1 MGFKLALTNDEIKKA
16 QSGNSFPT
24 LAAGTYGAVIY
35 TSEMKES
42 KAGNPM
48 YVIDFKITEGQ
59 EGIGR
64 KQRSWFVLAP
74 QALFAVIGL
83 NKAVGFPN
91 PPKTIEE
98 DAIEFEFAD
107 PEDYVGK
114 KVNIVL
120 EVEEYESVDD
130 DDNDVIKTRNVVKR
144 VLSYDADKISGSE
157 VVEAKAGLF
166 L

>member
-1 MGFKLALTNDEIKKA
+1 MGIKLNLTNDEIKAA
-16 QSGNSFPT
+16 QSSGSFPT
-24 LAAGTYGAVIY
+24 LEAGTYGAVIY
-35 TSEMKES
+35 TSELKNS

-48 YVIDFKITEGQ
+48 YVIDFKITEGP

-83 NKAVGFPN
+83 NKAVGFPY
-91 PPKTIEE
+91 PTKDTP
-98 DAIEFEFAD
+98 AGEFEFND
-107 PEDYVGK
+107 PEDYLGK

-120 EVEEYESVDD
+120 EVEPYESVDD
-130 DDNDVIKTRNVVKR
+130 EGNDVTKTRNVVKR
-144 VLSYDADKISGSE
+144 VNAYDEDKISGAVAEDTKS
-157 VVEAKAGLF
+157 GLF

>member
-1 MGFKLALTNDEIKKA
+1 MGIKLNLTNDEIKAA
-16 QSGNSFPT
+16 QSTDFKP

-35 TSEMKES
+35 TSELKNS

-48 YVIDFKITEGQ
+48 YVIDFKVTDGP

-83 NKAVGFPN
+83 NKAVGFPY
-91 PPKTIEE
+91 PTKDTPEG
-98 DAIEFEFAD
+98 EFEFND

-120 EVEEYESVDD
+120 EVEPYESVDD
-130 DDNDVIKTRNVVKR
+130 DGNDVTKYRNVVKR
-144 VLSYDADKISGSE
+144 VNAYDTDKVTDTEVADTKS
-157 VVEAKAGLF
+157 GLF

>member
-1 MGFKLALTNDEIKKA
+1 MGIKLNLTNDEIKAA
-16 QSGNSFPT
+16 QSSGFPT

-35 TSEMKES
+35 TSELKNS

-74 QALFAVIGL
+74 QALFAIIGL

-91 PPKTIEE
+91 PPKQIEGE
-98 DAIEFEFAD
+98 SVEFEFAD

-120 EVEEYESVDD
+120 EVEPYESVDD
-130 DDNDVIKTRNVVKR
+130 DGNDVTKTRNVVKK
-144 VLSYDADKISGSE
+144 VLAYDEDKITGA
-157 VVEAKAGLF
+157 EAVDAKSGLF

>member
-1 MGFKLALTNDEIKKA
+1 MGIKLNLTNDEIKAA
-16 QSGNSFPT
+16 QSSGSFPT
-24 LAAGTYGAVIY
+24 LQAGTYGAVIY
-35 TSEMKES
+35 TSELKKS

-48 YVIDFKITEGQ
+48 YVIDFKITEGP

-83 NKAVGFPN
+83 NKAVGFPY
-91 PPKTIEE
+91 PTKDTP
-98 DAIEFEFAD
+98 AGEFEFND

-120 EVEEYESVDD
+120 EVEPYESVDD
-130 DDNDVIKTRNVVKR
+130 EGNDVTKTRNVVKR
-144 VLSYDADKISGSE
+144 VNAYDEDKITGGE
-157 VVEAKAGLF
+157 VVDTKSGLF

>member
-1 MGFKLALTNDEIKKA
+1 MGIKLNLTNDEIKKA
-16 QSGNSFPT
+16 QSSGNFEP
-24 LAAGTYGAVIY
+24 LAAGVYGAVIY
-35 TSEMKES
+35 TSELKES

-74 QALFAVIGL
+74 QALFSVIGL
-83 NKAVGFPN
+83 NKAVGFPY
-91 PPKTIEE
+91 PTKDTPEG
-98 DAIEFEFAD
+98 EFEFNDAD
-107 PEDYVGK
+107 DYLGK

-120 EVEEYESVDD
+120 EVEPYESVDD
-130 DDNDVIKTRNVVKR
+130 DGNDVTKFRNVVKR
-144 VLSYDADKISGSE
+144 VNAYDTDKVTGAE
-157 VVEAKAGLF
+157 VVDAKSGLF

>member
-1 MGFKLALTNDEIKKA
+1 MGIKLNLTNDEIKAA
-16 QSGNSFPT
+16 QSSGSFPT
-24 LAAGTYGAVIY
+24 LAAGVYGAVIY
-35 TSEMKES
+35 TSELKTS

-48 YVIDFKITEGQ
+48 YVIDFKITEGP

-83 NKAVGFPN
+83 NKAVQFPY
-91 PPKTIEE
+91 PTKDTPEG
-98 DAIEFEFAD
+98 EFEFAD
-107 PEDYVGK
+107 PEEYVGK

-120 EVEEYESVDD
+120 EVEPYESVDD
-130 DDNDVIKTRNVVKR
+130 DGEDVTKTRNVVKR
-144 VLSYDADKISGSE
+144 VNAYDEGKITGA
-157 VVEAKAGLF
+157 EAVDVKSGLF